1 MLVVWSQVEAP
12 MEFAIP
18 RERMVAEQLVRR
30 GIQDKRVLSAMGKV
44 PRDRFMDEA
53 LAGRAYGD
61 YPLPIGEQQTISQP
75 YMVALMTEALEL
87 VGHERVLE
95 VGTGSGY
102 QTAILAELCSKVFS
116 VERIKALA
124 DRAIRTL
131 DTLGYYNVLVRVG
144 DGSLGW
150 REEAPFDAILVTA
163 AAPAIPEA
171 LAEQLSSKGRLVI
184 PVGNAYGQEL
194 RKGVREEGGMRWS
207 DLGGCVFVKLIGEK
221 AWPTGS

>member
-1 MLVVWSQVEAP
+1 MD
-12 MEFAIP
+12 FAIP

-30 GIQDKRVLSAMGKV
+30 GIRDARVLQAMGKV
-44 PRDRFMDEA
+44 PRHLFVDEA

-61 YPLPIGEQQTISQP
+61 YPLPIGERQTISQP

-95 VGTGSGY
+95 IGTGCGY

-116 VERIKALA
+116 IERIKGLA
-124 DRAIRTL
+124 DRALRTL
-131 DTLGYYNVLVRVG
+131 DSLGCYNVLARVG

-163 AAPAIPEA
+163 AAPTVPDA
-171 LAEQLSSKGRLVI
+171 LVEQLAPKGRLVI
-184 PVGNAYGQEL
+184 PVGDVYSQEL
-194 RKGVREEGGMRWS
+194 RKGVLGEAGMRWS
-207 DLGGCVFVKLIGEK
+207 DLGGCVFVKLIGDRG
-221 AWPTGS
+221 WPSE

>member
-1 MLVVWSQVEAP
+1 

-18 RERMVAEQLVRR
+18 RERMVAEQLARR
-30 GIQDKRVLSAMGKV
+30 GIQDARVLSAMGKV
-44 PRDRFMDEA
+44 PRHCFVDEA

-95 VGTGSGY
+95 IGTGSGY
-102 QTAILAELCSKVFS
+102 QTAILAELCGKVFS

-124 DRAIRTL
+124 DRAIRIL
-131 DTLGYYNVLVRVG
+131 DGLGYYNVLVRVG

-150 REEAPFDAILVTA
+150 REEAPFDAVLVTA

-171 LAEQLSSKGRLVI
+171 LVDQLSPKGRLVI

-194 RKGVREEGGMRWS
+194 RKGVREEGGVRWS

-221 AWPTGS
+221 GWPAGS